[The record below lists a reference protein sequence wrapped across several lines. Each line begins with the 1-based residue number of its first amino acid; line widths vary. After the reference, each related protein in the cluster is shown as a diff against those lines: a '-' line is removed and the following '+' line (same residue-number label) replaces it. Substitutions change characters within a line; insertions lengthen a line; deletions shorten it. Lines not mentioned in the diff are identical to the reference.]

1 VSRVFRVCAPL
12 LLTACLAACSSGL
25 DQKVDA
31 SSDAAFRDS
40 LARIQSSSSPAQ
52 VQELNDAL
60 RILAVS
66 DVSIGYEGGI
76 LGALKKLEGQPNEQL
91 RELVQSAVNGKSG
104 KAIISAAAQRRKEQA
119 SKQLAAVEDELSKL
133 NKAGAEYEANKEV
146 LTKIEIVLP
155 RLGYAPTG
163 AGTMAMLEFKVT
175 NNTETRLTAL
185 FLRASAVDPGST
197 RVLFADDLNYKLPAG
212 LAPGESKDIR
222 LPYSQ
227 PGKWNA
233 PELAK
238 RNETELEVSVV
249 NAETAPGKKLV
260 PNFTHKDAQRVAE
273 LEQEKPLLQKMVQAK

>member
-76 LGALKKLEGQPNEQL
+76 LGALKKLEGQPTEQL
-91 RELVQSAVNGKSG
+91 RELVQSAVAGKSG
-104 KAIISAAAQRRKEQA
+104 KAIIAAATQRRKEQA
-119 SKQLAAVEDELSKL
+119 SKQLAAVEEELSRL
-133 NKAGAEYEANKEV
+133 NKAGAEYETNKEV
-146 LTKIEIVLP
+146 LTKIEIALP

-163 AGTMAMLEFKVT
+163 TGTMAMLEFKVT

-197 RVLFADDLNYKLPAG
+197 RVLFADDINYKLPAG

-233 PELAK
+233 PELSK
-238 RNETELEVSVV
+238 RSETELEISVV
-249 NAETAPGKKLV
+249 NAESAPGKKLV

-273 LEQEKPLLQKMVQAK
+273 LEQEKPLLQKMVQGK

>member
-1 VSRVFRVCAPL
+1 VFPPRKDAAVSRFFCVCAAL
-12 LLTACLAACSSGL
+12 LLAACSSGL

-31 SSDAAFRDS
+31 SNDAAFRDS
-40 LARIQSSSSPAQ
+40 LTRIQQSVSPERA
-52 VQELNDAL
+52 QELNDAI

-76 LGALKKLEGQPNEQL
+76 LGALKKLEGQQTDQL

-104 KAIISAAAQRRKEQA
+104 KAS
-119 SKQLAAVEDELSKL
+119 VEDELAKL
-133 NKAGAEYEANKEV
+133 NKAGAEYEANKDV
-146 LTKIEIVLP
+146 LTKIEIQLP

-163 AGTMAMLEFKVT
+163 TGKMAMLEFKVT
-175 NNTETRLTAL
+175 NNSEHTLTAL

-197 RVLFADDLNYKLPAG
+197 RVLFADDINYKLPAG
-212 LAPGESKDIR
+212 LPPGESKDIR

-233 PELAK
+233 PELTK
-238 RNETELEVSVV
+238 RSETELEVSVV
-249 NAETAPGKKLV
+249 NAEAGVGKKLV

>member
-1 VSRVFRVCAPL
+1 MSRFFCICAAL
-12 LLTACLAACSSGL
+12 LLAACSSGL
-25 DQKVDA
+25 DQKIDA
-31 SSDAAFRDS
+31 SNDAAFRDS
-40 LARIQSSSSPAQ
+40 LARIQQSVSPERA
-52 VQELNDAL
+52 QELNDAI

-76 LGALKKLEGQPNEQL
+76 LGALKKLEGQQTDQL

-104 KAIISAAAQRRKEQA
+104 KAIIAAAAQRRKEQA
-119 SKQLAAVEDELSKL
+119 SKQLASVEDELAKL

-146 LTKIEIVLP
+146 LAKIEIQLP

-163 AGTMAMLEFKVT
+163 TGKMAMLEFKVT
-175 NNTETRLTAL
+175 NNTEHILTAL

-197 RVLFADDLNYKLPAG
+197 RVLFADDINYKLPAG
-212 LAPGESKDIR
+212 LPPGESKDIR

-233 PELAK
+233 PELTK
-238 RNETELEVSVV
+238 RSETELEISVV
-249 NAETAPGKKLV
+249 NAEAGIGKKLV

-273 LEQEKPLLQKMVQAK
+273 LEQEKPLLQKMVQSK